1 MYIIWFGLN
10 HAGQSALKKAIISLS
25 QMKPLHAL
33 FSLNCISFCAA
44 VSMVGDYHCDSMDPK
59 RYSVD
64 PSDSAYGAMSSP
76 YTASK
81 PAYGFRSSTA
91 YSGGVCRQAA
101 SPSTFQ
107 EGNRS
112 GKRGNFHLF
121 TEAAIVFPH
130 YFRWEDNSLYVRRH
144 QETIKTMKTKWCMYD
159 FHNVENL
166 QNLVI
171 KIEFIVQAWNVMEFD
186 D

>member
-1 MYIIWFGLN
+1 MWFIESFAFYQTTLVILYVCFWAMKDRNMCFLRIHCACMYIIWFGLN

-25 QMKPLHAL
+25 QMKTLHAL

-44 VSMVGDYHCDSMDPK
+44 HSMVDDYHGGSIDPK

-64 PSDSAYGAMSSP
+64 PSDSAYAAMSSP
-76 YTASK
+76 YTPSK
-81 PAYGFRSSTA
+81 PAYGFRSGTA

-107 EGNRS
+107 EANRS
-112 GKRGNFHLF
+112 GKRGNVHLF

-130 YFRWEDNSLYVRRH
+130 YCF
-144 QETIKTMKTKWCMYD
+144 
-159 FHNVENL
+159 
-166 QNLVI
+166 
-171 KIEFIVQAWNVMEFD
+171 
-186 D
+186 